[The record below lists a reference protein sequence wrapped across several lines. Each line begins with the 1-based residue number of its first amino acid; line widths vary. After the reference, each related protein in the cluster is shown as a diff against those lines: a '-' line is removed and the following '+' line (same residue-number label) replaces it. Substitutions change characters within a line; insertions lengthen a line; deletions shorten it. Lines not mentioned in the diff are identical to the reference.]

1 MLNRED
7 EKPEAG
13 LYLVAVPIGAARDIT
28 LRALDLLTGADV
40 IAAEDT
46 RAMRRLMDIHGVALG
61 DRPLL
66 AYHDHNGARVRPRLL
81 AYLAAGKSVV
91 YASEA
96 GSPLVADPGYALARD
111 ARAAG
116 HRVTTAPGPSAVI
129 AALTVGALP
138 TDRFLFAGFLPNASG
153 QRKSALA
160 ELAAVPAT
168 LVFYESPKRL
178 AAMLRDAANVLGE
191 DRRAT
196 ICRELTKKFEEVIP
210 GTLADLAHYTA
221 EKTVKGEIVVL
232 VDRGHS
238 ENIREDELNSLLAS
252 ALEAHSLRDAV
263 DAVTGQTGLPRRT
276 VYKAAL
282 KIGRGG

>member
-1 MLNRED
+1 MLNLRD
-7 EKPEAG
+7 DKPEAG

-28 LRALDLLTGADV
+28 LRALDLLASADV

-81 AYLAAGKSVV
+81 AELEAGKSVV

-111 ARAAG
+111 AREAG

-138 TDRFLFAGFLPNASG
+138 TDRFLFAGFLPNATG

-160 ELAAVPAT
+160 ELSEVPAT

-178 AAMLRDAANVLGE
+178 AAMLRDAAAVLGE
-191 DRRAT
+191 GRKASV
-196 ICRELTKKFEEVIP
+196 CRELTKRFEEVIP
-210 GTLADLAHYTA
+210 GTLSELAAHFNET
-221 EKTVKGEIVVL
+221 TVKGEIVVL

-238 ENIREDELNSLLAS
+238 PIIKEDDLNHLLEA
-252 ALEAHSLRDAV
+252 ALESHSLRDAV

-282 KIGRGG
+282 KIGRGE